1 MDAEPCAAA
10 NRIYWGNYHDPQV
23 KLSLAHRHAF
33 NADMPALQKDCPFAL
48 EIAFP
53 EQVDLVDMVSDS
65 FDRDQLQSEL
75 AHEKLEWHNK
85 AMLALLERSRAAFD
99 RAIVKATKIAC
110 EDSPCHGHNATL
122 KATWKKRSP
131 ELLDHVRACKAQ
143 KRLQLKVKV
152 EQETGSKPSFDDH
165 ETLHLFLTSSGHPK
179 QWPSPPKIKRRR
191 TLSKGDVVFESELG
205 ILANVKKESCD

>member
-23 KLSLAHRHAF
+23 KPSLVHRHAF

-53 EQVDLVDMVSDS
+53 EQVDLVDMVPDS

-99 RAIVKATKIAC
+99 RAVVKATTIAVQKDATPTLACSSSESSWHGSGSQATVESPVRSRLAQHKIADC
-110 EDSPCHGHNATL
+110 LLDSPA
-122 KATWKKRSP
+122 KAPRTK
-131 ELLDHVRACKAQ
+131 
-143 KRLQLKVKV
+143 QLKFQKHARAAGLKYK
-152 EQETGSKPSFDDH
+152 TSK
-165 ETLHLFLTSSGHPK
+165 
-179 QWPSPPKIKRRR
+179 R
-191 TLSKGDVVFESELG
+191 
-205 ILANVKKESCD
+205 